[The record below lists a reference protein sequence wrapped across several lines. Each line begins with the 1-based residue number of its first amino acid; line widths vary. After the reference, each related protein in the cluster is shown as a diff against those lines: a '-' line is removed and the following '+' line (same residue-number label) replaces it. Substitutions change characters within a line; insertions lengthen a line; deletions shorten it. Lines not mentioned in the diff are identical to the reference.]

1 MPGPC
6 SAFQSVNNFG
16 NRFYQKE
23 KSKAWPLLFSIES
36 VNKVVNR
43 LKRTT
48 WTRQETREM
57 EKSFTSFVLGDSNKE
72 LDSK

>member
-23 KSKAWPLLFSIES
+23 KGCLTLIKAHNMWFKKKILNSESHDLGLLSLYNF
-36 VNKVVNR
+36 
-43 LKRTT
+43 
-48 WTRQETREM
+48 
-57 EKSFTSFVLGDSNKE
+57 
-72 LDSK
+72 